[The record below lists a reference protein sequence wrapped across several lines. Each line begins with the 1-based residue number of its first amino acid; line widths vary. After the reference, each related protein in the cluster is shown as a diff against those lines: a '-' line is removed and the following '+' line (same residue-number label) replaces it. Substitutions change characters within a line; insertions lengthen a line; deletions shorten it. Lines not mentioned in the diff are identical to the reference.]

1 MAALTMQLS
10 SELAAVGQRQKQRG
24 ESSEKPVALPLR
36 RECVRQC
43 APAQPDLSQ
52 HHLLCTTTDEP
63 QLKYTGGSC
72 APRLGIRFEAGG
84 LAQEVEG
91 DEP

>member
-52 HHLLCTTTDEP
+52 HHLLCTTPDDHSTSIQGVAAVHP
-63 QLKYTGGSC
+63 GSASVLKQ
-72 APRLGIRFEAGG
+72 GI
-84 LAQEVEG
+84 
-91 DEP
+91 